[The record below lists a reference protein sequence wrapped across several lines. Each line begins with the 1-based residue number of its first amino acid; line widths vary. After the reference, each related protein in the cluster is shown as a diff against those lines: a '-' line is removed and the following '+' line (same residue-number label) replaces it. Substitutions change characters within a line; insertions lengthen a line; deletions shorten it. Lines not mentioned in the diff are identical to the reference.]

1 MSVIANRVLRLFR
14 TAPARA
20 LAPLVLV
27 LLVGAVFHENGAF
40 YRWSTHRAVLREIS
54 VHGILACGMT
64 VVILAGGI
72 DLSVGS
78 VLGLS
83 AVAFALFTLPLGLSA
98 PLAILAV
105 VAIGAVL
112 GATSGFFVARHRIQ
126 PFVVTLAAMVFARGL
141 AKLVSG
147 GQKITAYTSL
157 DGTTGP
163 VRELPAIFRAL
174 DTKILGDNLSVV
186 TVVLLACAG
195 LTWVVLR
202 RLRVGRYIYATG
214 GNREAAELSG
224 VPVVST
230 LVFAYALAGAF
241 SAVAGICQAAQE
253 THGDPETGAGYE
265 LDAIAMVV
273 LGGTAL
279 SGGRGGIGLTLLGAL
294 TMGYLQKILSLNSF
308 QTEVRLMLTG
318 VILLL
323 AVLFQKRLGA
333 EGQK

>member
-1 MSVIANRVLRLFR
+1 MIRDRALRLFR

-20 LAPLVLV
+20 LSPLVLV

-83 AVAFALFTLPLGLSA
+83 AVAFALFTMPLGLSA
-98 PLAILAV
+98 PVAILAV
-105 VAIGAVL
+105 LGIGAVL
-112 GATSGFFVARHRIQ
+112 GATSGYFVARHRIQ
-126 PFVVTLAAMVFARGL
+126 PFVVTLSMMVLARGL

-147 GQKITAYTSL
+147 GKKVTSATTL
-157 DGTTGP
+157 DGATAT

-174 DTKILGDNLSVV
+174 DTKILEGNLSVV

-195 LTWVVLR
+195 VTWVVLR
-202 RLRVGRYIYATG
+202 RLRAGRYIYATG
-214 GNREAAELSG
+214 GSREAAELSG
-224 VPVVST
+224 VPVVRT
-230 LVFAYALAGAF
+230 LIVSYALAGLF
-241 SAVAGICQAAQE
+241 SAIAGICQAAQE

-279 SGGRGGIGLTLLGAL
+279 SGGRGGVGLTLLGAL

-323 AVLFQKRLGA
+323 AVLFQRRFGA

>member
-1 MSVIANRVLRLFR
+1 MIRERAARLFR

-20 LAPLVLV
+20 TAPLAIV
-27 LLVGAVFHENGAF
+27 LLVGAIFHENGAF

-64 VVILAGGI
+64 LVILAGGI

-83 AVAFALFTLPLGLSA
+83 AVAFALFTMPLGLPWPVA
-98 PLAILAV
+98 VLAV
-105 VAIGAVL
+105 LAIGALL
-112 GATSGFFVARHRIQ
+112 GATSGFFVAKHRVQ
-126 PFVVTLAAMVFARGL
+126 PFVVTLAMMVFARGL
-141 AKLVSG
+141 AKLLSG
-147 GQKITAYTSL
+147 GKKVTAYSAL
-157 DGTTGP
+157 DGSTSA

-174 DTKILGDNLSVV
+174 DAKILDDNLSVV
-186 TVVLLACAG
+186 TVVLLACAAI
-195 LTWVVLR
+195 TWVVLR
-202 RLRVGRYIYATG
+202 RLRAGRYVYATG
-214 GNREAAELSG
+214 GSREAAELSG
-224 VPVVST
+224 VPVVKT
-230 LVFAYALAGAF
+230 LIFAYSMAGLF
-241 SAVAGICQAAQE
+241 SAIAGICQAAQE
-253 THGDPETGAGYE
+253 THGDPEPGAGDE

-294 TMGYLQKILSLNSF
+294 TMGYLQKILSLNAF

-318 VILLL
+318 AILLF